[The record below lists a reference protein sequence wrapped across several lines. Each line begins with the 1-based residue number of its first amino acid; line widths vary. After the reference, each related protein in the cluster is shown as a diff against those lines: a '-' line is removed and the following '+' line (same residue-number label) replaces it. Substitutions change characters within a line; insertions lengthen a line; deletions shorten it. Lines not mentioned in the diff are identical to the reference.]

1 MVVMAD
7 AEVMDMDDFKASV
20 DVGKGEKVSELT
32 ELGRSYF
39 LNVTS
44 ATHNTVWDGN

>member
-1 MVVMAD
+1 MAD

-32 ELGRSYF
+32 ELRRSYF

-44 ATHNTVWDGN
+44 ATPSTVWDGN